1 MANIIDYL
9 EWRGDVP
16 FDIDPFNE
24 VDALILSELVYV
36 PFDGLVPGPGL
47 KEKIQIEDLCKKFFE
62 KHSKEELMARTAF
75 TKLAPFLMHGLIN
88 SKRFGSTK
96 LCGFVNQID
105 KDNISQF
112 SACTFYLND
121 GTIFVAFRGTD
132 DTLVGWREDYNMCY
146 SDGTGGQ
153 LKAVEYLNKNFAR
166 TMKPIR
172 VGGHSKGGN
181 FAVFSSAFCKMHIKD
196 SIIDVYNFDGPGCIQ
211 EILKRAEY
219 KSIIGRVHKFI
230 PEESIIGLLLY
241 SKADTKVIGSFAKG
255 ITQHDPFS
263 WNIIRNKFEY
273 KEDVTASAKKIDEI
287 IKKWSDEV
295 DYESRA
301 LFGEIFFS
309 SLASMGATKLS
320 QITSN
325 RAKSLV
331 NIRKEIQNLD
341 PEHQAVIMDV
351 FSKLILAGGESIKN
365 SLGSV
370 LSKTLTMRKKEKK

>member
-36 PFDGLVPGPGL
+36 PFDGIVPGPGL

-211 EILKRAEY
+211 DILKRAEY

-230 PEESIIGLLLY
+230 PDESIIGLLLY
-241 SKADTKVIGSFAKG
+241 SKADTKVIGSSAKG

-309 SLASMGATKLS
+309 TLASMGATKLS

-351 FSKLILAGGESIKN
+351 FSKLILVGGESIKN
-365 SLGSV
+365 SLGAV

>member
-230 PEESIIGLLLY
+230 PDESIIGLLLY